1 MRIILIRLILRATS
15 WLPLPLAH
23 GIGFAVGWALSLV
36 DNSQRRT
43 AEINLKLCFPEWD
56 AATQRRQLRRV
67 LIEISKTFM
76 ESGILWFCGR
86 PRLQRLVR
94 ETVGEQLI
102 ADGLRQ
108 GKGVLLVAP
117 HLGNWEMIGLYF
129 SGRYPMTSLYRPPR
143 QAALDDI
150 IRHSRQRFGANLV
163 PTNAQGVRALYQ
175 AMAQNQLVGIL
186 PDQDP
191 RESGGVFAPF
201 FGIQANTMTLLSRL
215 AQKSGAVVVCAYAE
229 RLSWGRGFRIHIQAV
244 DESVHAKDL
253 TSSVS
258 AVNQAVEAGVRHIPE
273 QYQWGYQR
281 FRTRPEGEKEIY

>member
-1 MRIILIRLILRATS
+1 MRIVLIRMLLRIMS

-23 GIGFAVGWALSLV
+23 AMGVALGWALFLV

-43 AEINLKLCFPEWD
+43 AKINLELCFPEWD
-56 AATQRRQLRRV
+56 AATQRHQLRRV

-76 ESGILWFCGR
+76 ESGIVWFCGQQ
-86 PRLQRLVR
+86 RLQRLVR
-94 ETVGEQLI
+94 ETVGEALI
-102 ADGLRQ
+102 TDGLRQ
-108 GKGVLLVAP
+108 GKGVLLISP
-117 HLGNWEMIGLYF
+117 HLGNWEMTGLYF

-143 QAALDDI
+143 QAAIDEI
-150 IRHSRQRFGANLV
+150 IRSSRQRFGAHLV

-175 AMAQNQLVGIL
+175 AMAQNHLVGIL

-201 FGIQANTMTLLSRL
+201 FGIQANTMTLVSRL
-215 AQKSGAVVVCAYAE
+215 AQKSGAVVICTYAE
-229 RLSWGRGFRIHIQAV
+229 RLSWGRGFRIHVRAV

-253 TSSVS
+253 TISVS
-258 AVNQAVEAGVRHIPE
+258 AVNQAMEAAVRHIPK

-281 FRTRPEGEKEIY
+281 FRSRPEGEKEIY